1 MKIAVYADNTSQLDN
16 ARAYFE
22 KWKRRG
28 VLINE
33 DYFLSPAD
41 LLSAVEEKNYH
52 AIIVYAD
59 EDWTAKECK
68 FKQLKQKE
76 KDSLIIYICGR
87 KDQWK
92 KLARAKYTAV
102 FNGQPMVYNMDDICF
117 LESYDRKTSVV
128 LGKKKIRVKARLD
141 VEEQRLS
148 NYHFAR
154 INQYTLINMLHI
166 RSMEGDEIRMA
177 NGEKLYIS
185 SSRRKLFMEKYRK
198 FAQENFSVV

>member
-16 ARAYFE
+16 ARAFFE

-117 LESYDRKTSVV
+117 LESYDRKTSLV

-148 NYHFAR
+148 SYHFVR
-154 INQYTLINMLHI
+154 INQYNLINMLQI
-166 RSMEGDEIRMA
+166 RSMEGDEIHMA

>member
-1 MKIAVYADNTSQLDN
+1 M
-16 ARAYFE
+16 
-22 KWKRRG
+22 
-28 VLINE
+28 
-33 DYFLSPAD
+33 
-41 LLSAVEEKNYH
+41 EEKNYS
-52 AIIVYAD
+52 AIIVYVD
-59 EDWTAKECK
+59 SDWAAKESV
-68 FKQLKQKE
+68 FNQLKQKE
-76 KDSLIIYICGR
+76 QDSIIIYICGR

-92 KLARAKYTAV
+92 KLSRAKYTAV
-102 FNGQPMVYNMDDICF
+102 FNGQPIVYNMEDICF

-185 SSRRKLFMEKYRK
+185 SSRRKLFMEKYMQ

>member
-1 MKIAVYADNTSQLDN
+1 MRIAVYAGNTSQLDN
-16 ARAYFE
+16 AREYFE
-22 KWKRRG
+22 KWKKRG
-28 VLINE
+28 VLFKE
-33 DYFLSPAD
+33 DYFLSTEE
-41 LLSAVEEKNYH
+41 LCRAVEEKNYS
-52 AIIVYAD
+52 AIIVYVD
-59 EDWTAKECK
+59 SDWAAKESV
-68 FKQLKQKE
+68 FNQLKQKE
-76 KDSLIIYICGR
+76 QDSIIIYICGR

-92 KLARAKYTAV
+92 KLSRAKYTAV
-102 FNGQPMVYNMDDICF
+102 FNGQPIVYNMEDICF

-148 NYHFAR
+148 NYHIAR

-185 SSRRKLFMEKYRK
+185 SSRRKLFMEKYMQ

>member
-1 MKIAVYADNTSQLDN
+1 MRRAVYAGNTSQLDN
-16 ARAYFE
+16 AREYFE
-22 KWKRRG
+22 KWKKRG
-28 VLINE
+28 VLFKE
-33 DYFLSPAD
+33 DYFLSTEE
-41 LLSAVEEKNYH
+41 LCRAVEEKNYS
-52 AIIVYAD
+52 AIIVYVD
-59 EDWTAKECK
+59 SDWAAKESV
-68 FKQLKQKE
+68 FNQLKQKE
-76 KDSLIIYICGR
+76 QDSIIIYICGR

-92 KLARAKYTAV
+92 KLSRAKYTAV
-102 FNGQPMVYNMDDICF
+102 FNGQPIVYNMEDICF

-185 SSRRKLFMEKYRK
+185 SSRRKLFMEKYMQ

>member
-1 MKIAVYADNTSQLDN
+1 MRIAVYAGNTSQLDN
-16 ARAYFE
+16 AREYFE
-22 KWKRRG
+22 KWKKRG
-28 VLINE
+28 VLFKE
-33 DYFLSPAD
+33 DYFLSTEE
-41 LLSAVEEKNYH
+41 LCRAVEEKNYS
-52 AIIVYAD
+52 AIIVYVD
-59 EDWTAKECK
+59 SDWAAKESV
-68 FKQLKQKE
+68 FNQLKQKE
-76 KDSLIIYICGR
+76 QDSIIIYICGR

-92 KLARAKYTAV
+92 KLSRAKYTAV

-117 LESYDRKTSVV
+117 LESYDRKTSLV

-148 NYHFAR
+148 SYHFVC
-154 INQYTLINMLHI
+154 INQYNLINMLQI

-185 SSRRKLFMEKYRK
+185 SSRRKLFMEKYMQ

>member
-1 MKIAVYADNTSQLDN
+1 M
-16 ARAYFE
+16 
-22 KWKRRG
+22 
-28 VLINE
+28 
-33 DYFLSPAD
+33 
-41 LLSAVEEKNYH
+41 EEKNYS
-52 AIIVYAD
+52 AIIVYVD
-59 EDWTAKECK
+59 SDWAAKESV
-68 FKQLKQKE
+68 FNQLKQKE
-76 KDSLIIYICGR
+76 QDSIIIYICGR
-87 KDQWK
+87 RDQWK
-92 KLARAKYTAV
+92 KLSRAKYTAV
-102 FNGQPMVYNMDDICF
+102 FNGQPIVYNMEDICF

-154 INQYTLINMLHI
+154 INQYTLINMLQI

-185 SSRRKLFMEKYRK
+185 SSRRKLFMEKYRQ

>member
-1 MKIAVYADNTSQLDN
+1 MRIAVYAGNTSQLDN
-16 ARAYFE
+16 AREYFE
-22 KWKRRG
+22 KWKKRG
-28 VLINE
+28 VLFKE
-33 DYFLSPAD
+33 DYFLSTEE
-41 LLSAVEEKNYH
+41 LCRAVEEKNYS
-52 AIIVYAD
+52 AIIVYVD
-59 EDWTAKECK
+59 SDWAAKESV
-68 FKQLKQKE
+68 FNQLKQKE
-76 KDSLIIYICGR
+76 QDSIIIYICGR

-92 KLARAKYTAV
+92 KLSRAKYTAV
-102 FNGQPMVYNMDDICF
+102 FNGQPIVYNMEDICF

-148 NYHFAR
+148 NYHFVR
-154 INQYTLINMLHI
+154 INQYTLINMLQI

-185 SSRRKLFMEKYRK
+185 SSRRKLFMEKYRQ

>member
-1 MKIAVYADNTSQLDN
+1 MRIAVYAGNTSQLDN
-16 ARAYFE
+16 AREYFE
-22 KWKRRG
+22 KWKKRG
-28 VLINE
+28 VLFKE
-33 DYFLSPAD
+33 DYFLSTEE
-41 LLSAVEEKNYH
+41 LCRAVEEKNYS
-52 AIIVYAD
+52 AIIVYVD
-59 EDWTAKECK
+59 SDWAAKESV
-68 FKQLKQKE
+68 FNQLKQKE
-76 KDSLIIYICGR
+76 QDSIIIYICGR

-92 KLARAKYTAV
+92 KLSRAKYTAV
-102 FNGQPMVYNMDDICF
+102 FNGQPIVYNMEDI
-117 LESYDRKTSVV
+117 
-128 LGKKKIRVKARLD
+128 GKKKIRVKARLD

-185 SSRRKLFMEKYRK
+185 SSRRKLFMEKYMQ

>member
-16 ARAYFE
+16 AREYFK
-22 KWKRRG
+22 KWKKRG

-33 DYFLSPAD
+33 DYFLSPD
-41 LLSAVEEKNYH
+41 ELLNAVEEKNYN

-59 EDWTAKECK
+59 SDWAAKESE

-76 KDSLIIYICGR
+76 QDSLIIYICGR

-92 KLARAKYTAV
+92 KLSRAKYTAV
-102 FNGQPMVYNMDDICF
+102 FNGRPMVYNMEDICF

-148 NYHFAR
+148 NYHFVR
-154 INQYTLINMLHI
+154 INQYNLINMLQI
-166 RSMEGDEIRMA
+166 RSMEGDEIHMA

-185 SSRRKLFMEKYRK
+185 SSRRKLFMEKYRQ
-198 FAQENFSVV
+198 FTQDNYSVV

>member
-117 LESYDRKTSVV
+117 LESYDRKTSLV

-148 NYHFAR
+148 SYHFVR
-154 INQYTLINMLHI
+154 INQYNLINMLQI
-166 RSMEGDEIRMA
+166 RSMEGDESHMA

>member
-76 KDSLIIYICGR
+76 KDSLIIYINGKNWPVQSIR
-87 KDQWK
+87 PYLTDSLWF
-92 KLARAKYTAV
+92 TTWMISV
-102 FNGQPMVYNMDDICF
+102 FWNPMTERPV
-117 LESYDRKTSVV
+117 
-128 LGKKKIRVKARLD
+128 
-141 VEEQRLS
+141 
-148 NYHFAR
+148 
-154 INQYTLINMLHI
+154 
-166 RSMEGDEIRMA
+166 
-177 NGEKLYIS
+177 
-185 SSRRKLFMEKYRK
+185 
-198 FAQENFSVV
+198 

>member
-1 MKIAVYADNTSQLDN
+1 MRIAVYAGNTSQLDN
-16 ARAYFE
+16 AREYFE
-22 KWKRRG
+22 KWKKRG
-28 VLINE
+28 VLFKE
-33 DYFLSPAD
+33 DYFLSTEE
-41 LLSAVEEKNYH
+41 LCRAVEEKNYS
-52 AIIVYAD
+52 AIIVYVD
-59 EDWTAKECK
+59 SDWAAKESV
-68 FKQLKQKE
+68 FNQLKQKE
-76 KDSLIIYICGR
+76 QDSIIIYICGR

-92 KLARAKYTAV
+92 KLSRAKYTAV
-102 FNGQPMVYNMDDICF
+102 FNGQPIVYNMEDICF

-148 NYHFAR
+148 NYHFVR
-154 INQYTLINMLHI
+154 INQYTLINMLQI

-185 SSRRKLFMEKYRK
+185 SSRRKLFMEKYMQ

>member
-1 MKIAVYADNTSQLDN
+1 MRIAVYAGNTSQLDN
-16 ARAYFE
+16 AREYFE
-22 KWKRRG
+22 KWKKRG
-28 VLINE
+28 VQFKE
-33 DYFLSPAD
+33 DYFLSTEE
-41 LLSAVEEKNYH
+41 LCRAVEEKNYS
-52 AIIVYAD
+52 AIIVYVD
-59 EDWTAKECK
+59 SDWAAKESV
-68 FKQLKQKE
+68 FNQLKQKE
-76 KDSLIIYICGR
+76 QDSIIIYICGR

-92 KLARAKYTAV
+92 KLSRAKYTAV
-102 FNGQPMVYNMDDICF
+102 FNGQPIVYNMEDICF

-128 LGKKKIRVKARLD
+128 LGKKKIRVKAWLD

-154 INQYTLINMLHI
+154 INQYTLINMLQI

-185 SSRRKLFMEKYRK
+185 SSRRKLFMEKYMQ

>member
-1 MKIAVYADNTSQLDN
+1 MRIAVYAGNTSQLDN
-16 ARAYFE
+16 AREYFE
-22 KWKRRG
+22 KWKKRG
-28 VLINE
+28 VLFKE
-33 DYFLSPAD
+33 DYFLSTEE
-41 LLSAVEEKNYH
+41 LCRAVEEKNYS
-52 AIIVYAD
+52 AIIVYVDSEWA
-59 EDWTAKECK
+59 AKESV
-68 FKQLKQKE
+68 FNQLKQKE
-76 KDSLIIYICGR
+76 QDSIIIYICGR

-92 KLARAKYTAV
+92 KLSRAKYTAV
-102 FNGQPMVYNMDDICF
+102 FNGQPIVYNMEDICF

-148 NYHFAR
+148 NYHFVR
-154 INQYTLINMLHI
+154 INQYTLINMLQI

-185 SSRRKLFMEKYRK
+185 SSRRKLFMEKYMQ